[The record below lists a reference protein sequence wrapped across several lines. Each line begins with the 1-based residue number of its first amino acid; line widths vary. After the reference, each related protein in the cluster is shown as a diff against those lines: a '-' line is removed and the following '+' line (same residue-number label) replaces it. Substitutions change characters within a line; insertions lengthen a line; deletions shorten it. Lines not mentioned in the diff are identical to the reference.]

1 MIMTMFAAKT
11 LNLVSSMITSLVC
24 CQYDDN
30 FYIRLVKQSSDEH
43 GDFFIQFMTPGCP
56 SNQYFWPEN
65 EDTCWVVKENIKF
78 VIQTPSL
85 T

>member
-1 MIMTMFAAKT
+1 MNVTENVLDVNELLEI
-11 LNLVSSMITSLVC
+11 NDNDYVC